1 MTGLQFQ
8 NGKPAQMAIG
18 KYQTRNNR
26 PVDIESFRDVQVD
39 EPGGSKVTKRLW
51 RGKLYQMNGRDVESE
66 YEWSNLGT
74 FLHSEGCANGYD
86 LQTVISQVEP
96 EPETAAPAV
105 LENQLLCTALVDM
118 IGANADSKGETPLDA
133 LNRIIAQRNDAR
145 EMVKKLLAQ
154 QPVLA

>member
-1 MTGLQFQ
+1 M
-8 NGKPAQMAIG
+8 
-18 KYQTRNNR
+18 
-26 PVDIESFRDVQVD
+26 
-39 EPGGSKVTKRLW
+39 
-51 RGKLYQMNGRDVESE
+51 
-66 YEWSNLGT
+66 
-74 FLHSEGCANGYD
+74 HSEGCANGYD